1 MNSIKLYIASTI
13 DGFIAREDGS
23 LVWLEEL
30 PNPNQIDYGYSDFYA
45 TIDKVVIGRK
55 TYEEVLGFGVDWPY
69 EDCTTYMVTS
79 KEDYQPKT
87 NNTEVIHKVDQD
99 TINRIKSA
107 GEKDVW
113 VIGGGLIITEFLY
126 LGAIDKMILCVIP
139 TILGSGIPLFPN
151 HPKETKFNLVKA
163 EPFETGAV
171 ILTYKKK

>member
-1 MNSIKLYIASTI
+1 MNSIKLYIATTI

-23 LVWLEEL
+23 LDWLEEL
-30 PNPNQIDYGYSDFYA
+30 PNPNQIDYGYADFYA

-69 EDCTTYMVTS
+69 EDCTTYMGTS

-113 VIGGGLIITEFLY
+113 VIGGGLIITEFLN
-126 LGAIDKMILCVIP
+126 LGAIDEMILCVIP